1 MVSVN
6 KNTIY
11 FAQGH
16 EKVRLTK
23 NMEAIT
29 PQDADRIIESLVQPL
44 PAEKVP
50 FEQAYGCLLREP
62 ILADRDFPPFDR
74 AMMDG
79 IAIRYTDLR
88 RQKFI
93 SEGLQRAGIEAQELK
108 NEGGCFEI
116 MTGAVIPLG
125 CDTVIPV
132 EEVLEEEGR
141 FSLRGGYQPE
151 RGQFIHEQGS
161 DNRIGDLLIPPGQI
175 LSAKEIAVV
184 ATCGYAEV
192 VVSPRPTITIVSTGD
207 ELVDVAATPSPFQ
220 IRRSNV
226 YALEAA
232 CSSLPIPVEVR
243 LDHLPDDKTVI
254 ASRLA
259 ELLIDCDVLLFSGG
273 ISKGK
278 YDFLQDL
285 LAKAGAKKQFQW
297 VKQRPG
303 KPLWFGTTSEGTVIF
318 ALPGNPNSTL
328 TCFYRYAAN
337 SILIMAG
344 LGKVV
349 PEYGTLNSTH
359 KFKPPLAHFLPV
371 TTQRSESGILEL
383 NPLPTQN
390 SGDLAGLALSDGF
403 IELPGDQNEFPVGY
417 TAPFYPW

>member
-1 MVSVN
+1 MVLVN
-6 KNTIY
+6 KNTFY
-11 FAQGH
+11 FAQAY
-16 EKVRLTK
+16 EKVRLGK

-44 PAEKVP
+44 SAEKVP
-50 FEQAYGCLLREP
+50 FEQAYGCILREP

-79 IAIRYTDLR
+79 IAIRFADPSRSEFT
-88 RQKFI
+88 
-93 SEGLQRAGIEAQELK
+93 SEGIQRAGIEVQELK

-116 MTGAVIPLG
+116 MTGAVVPLG

-132 EEVLEEEGR
+132 EEVIESGGR
-141 FSLRGGYQPE
+141 FSLRAGYVPE
-151 RGQFIHEQGS
+151 KGQFIHEQGS
-161 DNRIGDLLIPPGQI
+161 DNQVGDLLIPPGQI

-192 VVSPRPTITIVSTGD
+192 EASPRPVITIVSTGD
-207 ELVDVAATPSPFQ
+207 ELVDVGETPNPFQ
-220 IRRSNV
+220 IRKSNI

-232 CSSLPIPVEVR
+232 CSKLPIPVEVR

-254 ASRLA
+254 ASRLT
-259 ELLIDCDVLLFSGG
+259 ELIADSDVLLLSGG

-278 YDFLQDL
+278 YDFLQEL
-285 LAKAGAKKQFQW
+285 LVEAGAEKQFQW

-303 KPLWFGTTSEGTVIF
+303 KPLWFGTTSEGTLIF

-328 TCFYRYAAN
+328 TCFYRYAVN

-344 LGKVV
+344 LGKIV
-349 PEYGTLNSTH
+349 PEYGTLKSAYT
-359 KFKPPLAHFLPV
+359 FKPPLAHFLPV
-371 TTQRSESGILEL
+371 TALRSESGVLEL
-383 NPLPTQN
+383 SPLPTQN

-417 TAPFYPW
+417 SAPFYPW